1 MTFLDTGFF
10 NILTTPKNNK
20 VLCND
25 KTTMLS
31 IADEKNDDLDRYTK
45 NIDILGM
52 KCVIIPAN
60 VNKTHWVLYV
70 LMNPCSIL
78 SALQSNDDKY
88 KEEVDKKDGAPFL
101 LYFDSL
107 GYEKPRYI
115 GKIYDWIFRL
125 CMKEDGFK
133 DYAEQLK
140 GGKKSKMLH
149 KKILPVI
156 NVNRALQDNGYD
168 CGLFVC
174 RNAYN
179 ILTSCLYDLNVS
191 FQDIEDCQNC
201 EDDRVSLVYEKIGK
215 QWNYNQVDI
224 EIFRI
229 ELRALYAKMS
239 HVAIEPPNPKKTE
252 KKLERKAVEESTKNA
267 LIKTTNHDITDTQES
282 LDTCIIKSDLKKKD
296 ETTLGASTEKDNTEV
311 GLERSSEC
319 VDVNEDRKLND
330 NSTVDKMDVKL
341 SAKKKIDNSESIETC
356 NIKGNLDKKDEKKST
371 ARMERNR
378 ECVDGP
384 DVRKLNDNSRVKPPA
399 ENKNDPESQDAS
411 FSCMINDKRQ
421 YTVMRGFSTR
431 LNPILCNA
439 VGFENGVDT
448 RDIKLNDICTHIDTT
463 VS

>member
-10 NILTTPKNNK
+10 NMLTNSPKNNK
-20 VLCND
+20 VLCD
-25 KTTMLS
+25 DITRMLS
-31 IADEKNDDLDRYTK
+31 IADEKNDDMGRYTK
-45 NIDILGM
+45 NIDILRM

-60 VNKTHWVLYV
+60 VNNNHWVLYV

-88 KEEVDKKDGAPFL
+88 KEEVDKKDGAPLL
-101 LYFDSL
+101 LYFDS
-107 GYEKPRYI
+107 ENNKPLYI
-115 GKIYDWIFRL
+115 RKIYDWIFRL

-140 GGKKSKMLH
+140 GGKKYRMLR

-156 NVNRALQDNGYD
+156 NVNRAIQGNEYD

-201 EDDRVSLVYEKIGK
+201 KGDLVSLVYEKIGK

-239 HVAIEPPNPKKTE
+239 HVAIEPPNSNIDENTE

-267 LIKTTNHDITDTQES
+267 LK
-282 LDTCIIKSDLKKKD
+282 
-296 ETTLGASTEKDNTEV
+296 
-311 GLERSSEC
+311 
-319 VDVNEDRKLND
+319 
-330 NSTVDKMDVKL
+330 
-341 SAKKKIDNSESIETC
+341 SIETC
-356 NIKGNLDKKDEKKST
+356 NIKGNLDKKDAKKST
-371 ARMERNR
+371 ASMERNS

-384 DVRKLNDNSRVKPPA
+384 DVRKLNDNSSVKPPA

-421 YTVMRGFSTR
+421 STVMRGFSTR

-439 VGFENGVDT
+439 VGFKNGVDT
-448 RDIKLNDICTHIDTT
+448 RDITLNDICTHIDTT